1 MVLSEILR
9 LSVRLCASL
18 SAGHVCPAESAM
30 ILSRHVVRWVMGIKT
45 LPWGL
50 SGTMRLRNRCHASVC
65 ILEDSGTSLLAAP
78 NGLKGFVRFLCV
90 VGSDLLPPPS
100 QAVREFIYQ
109 PNSKCDSCKDTRLC
123 PIAVTC
129 SGLLFCLLLSNLPTL
144 SGTLDSSI
152 LSLCLFPPLAHF
164 LPAIHLDSPG
174 LHVGCLW
181 AIEPC
186 GQQMHGVSK
195 MCGACDT
202 ADTLILDLQNC
213 WRVNFCYFKPPSR

>member
-100 QAVREFIYQ
+100 RQSESLFTNLTANVTAAKIPDCVPSLSHALASSSVFSFLTCQ
-109 PNSKCDSCKDTRLC
+109 P
-123 PIAVTC
+123 
-129 SGLLFCLLLSNLPTL
+129 
-144 SGTLDSSI
+144 
-152 LSLCLFPPLAHF
+152 F
-164 LPAIHLDSPG
+164 LGH
-174 LHVGCLW
+174 
-181 AIEPC
+181 
-186 GQQMHGVSK
+186 
-195 MCGACDT
+195 
-202 ADTLILDLQNC
+202 
-213 WRVNFCYFKPPSR
+213 